1 MNHQSIALIIA
12 VSITIIFLILLVVN
26 ANPPE
31 HPRTKSRTPGQ
42 VAYEGYLKNC
52 KPPLLN
58 DHPRWEDLQP
68 DVKSMWENSAS
79 SVILFSDSDFD

>member
-1 MNHQSIALIIA
+1 
-12 VSITIIFLILLVVN
+12 
-26 ANPPE
+26 
-31 HPRTKSRTPGQ
+31 